1 MEEGRNEK
9 MIGACTP
16 TMIFFKSILGCL
28 TLLILVLSGCTTAP
42 KTKELKGPPKIAL
55 VLGGGAA
62 RGLAHVGVIRVLEQE
77 KIPIQMIV
85 GTSVGSLI
93 GALYAADPNSLN
105 LEWLAFSIERED
117 IFDYSVVYSK
127 MGPVLGDRLEKFVQ
141 TKAKVKNL
149 EQMKIPF
156 YPVAT
161 DLNTGQ
167 TWVFE
172 KGSVARAVRASSSI
186 PGIFQP
192 VEING
197 RTYVDGGVTD
207 NLPVDI
213 ARSKG
218 ADIIIA
224 VNIQKKIDNP
234 QINSLIDVILQ
245 SINIMGRELV
255 IYKCRQYDVL
265 IEPAVG
271 DVGLTDFSQ
280 KKRLM
285 EAGMQAA
292 RQALPRIRK
301 LIEERS

>member
-1 MEEGRNEK
+1 
-9 MIGACTP
+9 MIATVSVL
-16 TMIFFKSILGCL
+16 KASLSCL
-28 TLLILVLSGCTTAP
+28 VLLILMASGCATGP
-42 KTKELKGPPKIAL
+42 KIREAKGVPKIAL

-77 KIPIQMIV
+77 KIPISMIV

-105 LEWLAFSIERED
+105 LEWLAFSIEKED

-127 MGPVLGDRLEKFVQ
+127 MGPVQGDRLEKFVQ

-156 YPVAT
+156 FPVAT

-213 ARSKG
+213 ARAKG

-255 IYKCRQYDVL
+255 LYKCRQYDVL

-285 EAGMQAA
+285 EAGIQAA
-292 RQALPRIRK
+292 RQALPKIRK
-301 LIEERS
+301 LMDERS

>member
-1 MEEGRNEK
+1 LKVALSG
-9 MIGACTP
+9 
-16 TMIFFKSILGCL
+16 
-28 TLLILVLSGCTTAP
+28 LLLLLFIASGCTT
-42 KTKELKGPPKIAL
+42 PPKPREGKPKVAL

-62 RGLAHVGVIRVLEQE
+62 RGFAHVGVIRVLEQE
-77 KIPIQMIV
+77 KIPIQLIV

-105 LEWLAFSIERED
+105 LEWLAFSIEKED

-127 MGPVLGDRLEKFVQ
+127 MGPVLGDRLEKFIQ
-141 TKAKVKNL
+141 TKSKVKNL

-213 ARSKG
+213 ARAKG

-224 VNIQKKIDNP
+224 VNIQKKIDNL
-234 QINSLIDVILQ
+234 QINSLLDVMLQ

-255 IYKCRQYDVL
+255 LYKCRQYDIL
-265 IEPAVG
+265 IEPNVG

>member
-1 MEEGRNEK
+1 MFPAVTEQKQLLAR
-9 MIGACTP
+9 IRTSGAQTDRERRLERR
-16 TMIFFKSILGCL
+16 MAR
-28 TLLILVLSGCTTAP
+28 TTAARKP
-42 KTKELKGPPKIAL
+42 PDLNGYCILKVSVPPGTDLK
-55 VLGGGAA
+55 
-62 RGLAHVGVIRVLEQE
+62 RVA
-77 KIPIQMIV
+77 
-85 GTSVGSLI
+85 
-93 GALYAADPNSLN
+93 ALYAADPNSLN
-105 LEWLAFSIERED
+105 LEWLAFSIEKED

-127 MGPVLGDRLEKFVQ
+127 MGPVQGDRLEKFVQ

-156 YPVAT
+156 FPVAT

-213 ARSKG
+213 ARAKG

-255 IYKCRQYDVL
+255 LYKCRQYD
-265 IEPAVG
+265 
-271 DVGLTDFSQ
+271 S
-280 KKRLM
+280 
-285 EAGMQAA
+285 
-292 RQALPRIRK
+292 
-301 LIEERS
+301 